1 MAESVQRFIGTVR
14 RECLDHL
21 IIFNE
26 SSLKRI
32 LTSYFEYYEHS
43 RTHQSL
49 EKDPPAS
56 RAVQGSESGRVV
68 ELPQVGGLHH
78 RYERRA
84 A

>member
-1 MAESVQRFIGTVR
+1 MR

-21 IIFNE
+21 LIFNE
-26 SSLKRI
+26 SSLKLI

-43 RTHQSL
+43 RTHLSL
-49 EKDPPAS
+49 EKDPPTS
-56 RAVQGSESGRVV
+56 RAVQGSDSGVV
-68 ELPQVGGLHH
+68 ELPQVGELHH